1 MTSQTKILYLIHIR
15 SQSDAESKYTEYVTV
30 LQISLLQGISSNT
43 RPPPVR
49 TPRLLRGLCGRWQ
62 TRFRHFLVDHHC
74 KCVHNVSNLRGRHDM
89 LHTFQFF
96 LTQGIAVVKVEEARI
111 QWLRRGLVRR
121 VMVSLQMHTVRTC
134 PTRCGHRM
142 HSPPSMGASTL
153 PRPRSAVWARMLG
166 TSPSDRSPAKM
177 KCERVRVLCIRSE
190 QIDTLVGSH
199 RSTGGRK
206 PAQES

>member
-74 KCVHNVSNLRGRHDM
+74 ECIHNVSNSSQMTRHVAC
-89 LHTFQFF
+89 L
-96 LTQGIAVVKVEEARI
+96 
-111 QWLRRGLVRR
+111 
-121 VMVSLQMHTVRTC
+121 
-134 PTRCGHRM
+134 
-142 HSPPSMGASTL
+142 STL
-153 PRPRSAVWARMLG
+153 PCPGDRRCQSRRSSDPVAPPWARPTGHGKPADAHCQDLSN
-166 TSPSDRSPAKM
+166 TLRSPHALASKYG
-177 KCERVRVLCIRSE
+177 CFNASSTSIRRLGENVRHFSIRSIACE
-190 QIDTLVGSH
+190 NEV
-199 RSTGGRK
+199 
-206 PAQES
+206 